1 MMDCVLCKL
10 KSLFDNFNHIS
21 ILLNSLQKHMNKA
34 LQYLK
39 RQMLVPGLRIEKC
52 QISDCCFP
60 VDLPLESV
68 IANGLF

>member
-1 MMDCVLCKL
+1 
-10 KSLFDNFNHIS
+10 
-21 ILLNSLQKHMNKA
+21 MNKA
-34 LQYLK
+34 SQYLK